1 MIQVLLVDDEPFIR
15 KGMRVLVD
23 WESCGFEIAGE
34 AQDGEEAIRLMR
46 QIPVD
51 LVFVDM
57 RMPGMSGIELIDRVQ
72 EEVSEKIRFVILT
85 GHADFSYARQA
96 ISLRVREYILK
107 PIQKEEL
114 LRILREIRR
123 EFEEEDKKLVR
134 ERERE
139 RLEYETCAAHV
150 LWGKYT
156 EEELLVLSGRL
167 PEAKNWQY
175 ISFEFDSLEEDF
187 AGLNLE
193 ERIQL
198 QNRCQKYLRELLG
211 EDSFH
216 AVPLMEQ
223 GEHIFGAGLLF
234 TPELA
239 RQKGMEPMEWIGWIQ
254 TRISRHFS
262 RNVQVYP
269 GEREASLG
277 RIGKSYHSI
286 RAARCLH
293 SFSVEKGAITV
304 YGQRQK
310 GRRVLQLTEIDEL
323 VEQVK
328 ENRRE
333 GMIEAA
339 GRVFGAIRENA
350 MSMEVLSANIYHLL
364 YRLLELAGELD
375 EESNQEEILQYIS
388 RESFQ
393 QLALSKD
400 QSELTGFVL
409 EYAAY
414 LAQLRKAETGDTAE
428 KVRDYVREHYRE
440 KLSLKE
446 LGERFYVNNVYLG
459 QLFKK
464 KYGITFKEY
473 LNEIRM
479 EEAIRLLGE
488 TDLHIYA
495 VAREVGFSD
504 ADYFINKFVRTM
516 GMTPFQFRKKVKRGE
531 EP

>member
-23 WESCGFEIAGE
+23 WESYGYEIAGE
-34 AQDGEEAIRLMR
+34 ARDGEEALRLMG
-46 QIPVD
+46 QMPVD

-57 RMPGMSGIELIDRVQ
+57 RMPGISGIELIGRVQ
-72 EEVSEKIRFVILT
+72 EEISEKIRFVILT

-96 ISLRVREYILK
+96 ISLKVWEYMLK
-107 PIQKEEL
+107 PVQKEEL
-114 LRILREIRR
+114 LRILREIKK

-139 RLEYETCAAHV
+139 RLEYETCVAHV

-156 EEELLVLSGRL
+156 EEELLQISGRL
-167 PEAKNWQY
+167 SGEGTWQY
-175 ISFEFDSLEEDF
+175 ISFEFDSLEADF
-187 AGLNLE
+187 AGLDLE
-193 ERIQL
+193 ERAQL

-234 TPELA
+234 TPRLA
-239 RQKGMEPMEWIGWIQ
+239 KERGMDPMEWIGWLQ
-254 TRISRHFS
+254 NRISRHFS
-262 RNVQVYP
+262 RGLQVYL
-269 GEREASLG
+269 GEPEACLE
-277 RIGKSYHSI
+277 RLAKSYHSL

-293 SFSVEKGAITV
+293 SFSVEKGAITG
-304 YGQRQK
+304 YRQRQK
-310 GRRVLQLTEIDEL
+310 GRRVLELTEIEEL

-328 ENRRE
+328 ENRQE
-333 GMIEAA
+333 GIVAAA
-339 GRVFGAIRENA
+339 GQVFGAIRESA

-364 YRLLELAGELD
+364 YRLLELARELD
-375 EESNQEEILQYIS
+375 EEDNQEEILQYIS
-388 RESFQ
+388 RESFEE
-393 QLALSKD
+393 LALSRD
-400 QSELTGFVL
+400 QSELTRFVL
-409 EYAAY
+409 EYADY
-414 LAQLRKAETGDTAE
+414 LDQLRRAETGDTAE
-428 KVRDYVREHYRE
+428 KVKAYVREHYRE

-446 LGERFYVNNVYLG
+446 LGERFFVNNVYLG

-464 KYGITFKEY
+464 RYGIGFKEY
-473 LNEIRM
+473 LNEVRM

-504 ADYFINKFVRTM
+504 GDYFINKFVQTR
-516 GMTPFQFRKKVKRGE
+516 GMTPFQFRKKMKRGE
-531 EP
+531 VP